1 MSHVTIPLSNRGGES
16 VRAWGARTDVG
27 RMRDH
32 NEDNFLVTPPLYA
45 VADGMGGHE
54 AGEVASK
61 IAIDILAEQAP
72 PTLDADAL
80 SNAVITAN
88 YAIMRAVEDGLGAK
102 GMGCTLTA
110 AMVQADRLLIAQVG
124 DSRAYLLH
132 QSRLQQLTRDHSLMS
147 LLIETGQITP
157 EEAETHP
164 KRSVIT
170 RALGGGTDTVP
181 DIYELN
187 VSAGDRLLLCSDGLS
202 NMVNEDDLTE
212 ILTRFGDPQRCAN
225 QLIKRANMNGG
236 ADNITAVVVDIE
248 GRMPEQ
254 IRKHH
259 RKSRFTAALV
269 AVLLVGVLAGV
280 CAGVYHWMTTSAFLA
295 ENNGRVA
302 IYQGVAGGF
311 LGINNTELVEE
322 TTIEVDDLNAGL
334 AQRLREGGVKAD
346 SVDEARRLAQEYAED
361 AARNK
366 EAASANASN
375 ADSATTTNGST
386 ATANAGSSNT
396 AGTSTAGAAGAADTS
411 APTTTTATVTES
423 EA

>member
-32 NEDNFLVTPPLYA
+32 NEDNFLATPPLYA

-80 SNAVITAN
+80 SNAVVTAN

-132 QSRLQQLTRDHSLMS
+132 QSRLQQITRDHSLMS

-202 NMVNEDDLTE
+202 NMVNEEDLTE
-212 ILTRFGDPQRCAN
+212 ILTRFADPQRCAN

-236 ADNITAVVVDIE
+236 NDNITAVVVDIE

-259 RKSRFTAALV
+259 RKSRATAVLV
-269 AVLLVGVLAGV
+269 ALLLVGVLAGV
-280 CAGVYHWMTTSAFLA
+280 CAGVYHWATTSAFLA
-295 ENNGRVA
+295 ESNGHVA

-311 LGINNTELVEE
+311 FGISNTELVEE
-322 TTIEVDDLNAGL
+322 TNIEVNDLNAGL

-346 SVDEARRLAQEYAED
+346 SVEEAQRLAQEYAED

-366 EAASANASN
+366 EAATANAS
-375 ADSATTTNGST
+375 SSTGATGST
-386 ATANAGSSNT
+386 NATSTTSASSSASATANTTNRS
-396 AGTSTAGAAGAADTS
+396 TSQESGA
-411 APTTTTATVTES
+411 
-423 EA
+423 

>member
-1 MSHVTIPLSNRGGES
+1 MAHATIPLNEKKASS
-16 VRAWGARTDVG
+16 IPAFGARTDVG

-32 NEDNFLVTPPLYA
+32 NEDNYLAAPPLYA

-61 IAIDILAEQAP
+61 IAVTVLEQQAP
-72 PTLDADAL
+72 TTLDADAL

-88 YAIMRAVEDGLGAK
+88 YAIMRAVEDGHGAA

-110 AMVQADRLLIAQVG
+110 AMVQGERLLIAQVG

-132 QSRLQQLTRDHSLMS
+132 QSRLQQITRDHSLVS
-147 LLIETGQITP
+147 LLVETGQITP

-164 KRSVIT
+164 QRSVIT
-170 RALGGGTDTVP
+170 RALGGSIDTVP

-202 NMVNEDDLTE
+202 NMVEEEDITE
-212 ILTRFGDPQRCAN
+212 ILTRFRDPQRCAN

-248 GRMPEQ
+248 GNVPEQ

-259 RKSRFTAALV
+259 KKSRFTAFLV
-269 AVLLVGVLAGV
+269 AFLLLAVLAGTGF
-280 CAGVYHWMTTSAFLA
+280 GVYHWMTTSAYLA
-295 ENNGRVA
+295 EYNGHVA
-302 IYQGVAGGF
+302 IYQGVPGGF
-311 LGINNTELVEE
+311 LGIDNSTLVEE
-322 TTIEVDDLNAGL
+322 TSVLVDDLNAGL
-334 AQRLREGGVKAD
+334 AARLRDEGVKAD
-346 SVDEARRLAQEYAED
+346 TVEEAKRLAQEYEQD

-366 EAASANASN
+366 EVSSANGASES
-375 ADSATTTNGST
+375 ADAEGESAGSATTASSDTGSAAAT
-386 ATANAGSSNT
+386 TTDTAAATAA
-396 AGTSTAGAAGAADTS
+396 
-411 APTTTTATVTES
+411 TES
-423 EA
+423 EASN